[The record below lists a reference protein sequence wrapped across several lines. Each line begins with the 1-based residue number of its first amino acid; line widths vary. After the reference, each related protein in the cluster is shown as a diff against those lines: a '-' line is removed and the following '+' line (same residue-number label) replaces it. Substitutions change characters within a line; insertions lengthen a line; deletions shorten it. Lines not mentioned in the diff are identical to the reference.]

1 MLSWFVDRAYAYTVN
16 LPIAKDDQ
24 GNPITT
30 YASFGGYLV
39 DLIKFAVNIAF
50 GLAVLMIIFGAF
62 KYVTS
67 GGDEAK
73 TKDGKDIILSAVI
86 GFAILVLIRIL
97 VPILGIQ

>member
-1 MLSWFVDRAYAYTVN
+1 MLGWFVGRAYAYTVN
-16 LPIAKDDQ
+16 LPIVK
-24 GNPITT
+24 GRTE
-30 YASFGGYLV
+30 YASFGDYIK
-39 DLIKFAVNIAF
+39 DLISFAINIAF

-67 GGDEAK
+67 GGDESK

-97 VPILGIQ
+97 VPILGI